1 MLLHR
6 NFVGASSLLQAQ
18 KFGALAQKIDSR
30 MQEEKDRPLEN
41 RRSGPRKSLNDGRTA
56 LKGIY
61 DFRGLKLLLTLKSFS
76 IENVQS
82 HRVLETLQLPFV
94 RLLVGHVGSGKLVKA
109 VEGAMRQEGA
119 TITIDYERMEAKV
132 GHASNGEPKYQEV
145 PYIFERSGQQ
155 LAINLPYVELLHS
168 DSDYRQSAH
177 LDNQDILEVIESD
190 FDNVE
195 QIVHKYF
202 DLEALEEQLGKTG
215 DDRHSLP
222 QETG

>member
-18 KFGALAQKIDSR
+18 KFGAIAQKIDKR
-30 MQEEKDRPLEN
+30 MQEEKDKPQEN
-41 RRSGPRKSLNDGRTA
+41 RRPGQRKSLNDNRTA

-76 IENVQS
+76 IENVQT
-82 HRVLETLQLPFV
+82 HRIMETLQLPFI
-94 RLLVGHVGSGKLVKA
+94 RLLVAHVSSGKLVKA

-132 GHASNGEPKYQEV
+132 GHSTNTEARYQEV
-145 PYIFERSGQQ
+145 PYVFERSGQQ
-155 LAINLPYVELLHS
+155 LAINLPYIELLHS
-168 DSDYRQSAH
+168 DSDYRQNVYIE
-177 LDNQDILEVIESD
+177 NQDILDIIDSD

-195 QIVHKYF
+195 QIVHKYY
-202 DLEALEEQLGKTG
+202 DLEGLE
-215 DDRHSLP
+215 
-222 QETG
+222 

>member
-18 KFGALAQKIDSR
+18 KFGAVAQRIDKR
-30 MQEEKDRPLEN
+30 MQEEKDRPQEN
-41 RRSGPRKSLNDGRTA
+41 RRTGQRKSLNDNRTA

-82 HRVLETLQLPFV
+82 RRVLETLQLPFV

-132 GHASNGEPKYQEV
+132 GHSTNGEARYQEV

-155 LAINLPYVELLHS
+155 LAINLPHVELLHS
-168 DSDYRQSAH
+168 DSEYRQNVYI
-177 LDNQDILEVIESD
+177 DNQDILEIIESD

-195 QIVHKYF
+195 QIVQKYF

-215 DDRHSLP
+215 GDPHSLP
-222 QETG
+222 HDDS